1 MSKLTR
7 ENYHKWKFNAKM
19 VLIGKDLYD
28 IVTGDEIMPEEAT
41 EANRKRR
48 EEFRKRDNRA
58 LSTICLAISEDLQ
71 IYVRNAKSSKEAWD
85 SLANTFEEK
94 TLSKII
100 LNRRKLYSLRM
111 TENKSMTEHLNELK
125 TLAEHLEA
133 LDDPVV
139 EKDLVMILI
148 SSLPN
153 EYNNLITTLETLKQE
168 KLTWDYVRDRVL
180 AEFERKKSEKQQQ
193 QPKSPHDAL
202 FTSGGKGGGSKFS
215 KYENTNNNSFER
227 KTKFKCHYCKETGH
241 FIKDC
246 EKRKAKEEREKQ
258 KEETATFCRSEESRF
273 CPEFAL
279 HVDDINKK
287 LKARWLLDS
296 ACSKHMTGV
305 KEDLVDYEEFDR
317 EKYDE
322 SQYVTLA
329 DKTVVRAAGQ
339 GKLNVHLRDTDGRIV
354 PVTFENVLY
363 VPNLERLISIS

>member
-1 MSKLTR
+1 MSSLEGTTSVSVAGGVTMSKLTR

-180 AEFERKKSEKQQQ
+180 AEFERKFQRKN
-193 QPKSPHDAL
+193 
-202 FTSGGKGGGSKFS
+202 GGRGSIYGDNF
-215 KYENTNNNSFER
+215 KYIYSR
-227 KTKFKCHYCKETGH
+227 KTN
-241 FIKDC
+241 DP
-246 EKRKAKEEREKQ
+246 
-258 KEETATFCRSEESRF
+258 
-273 CPEFAL
+273 PE
-279 HVDDINKK
+279 
-287 LKARWLLDS
+287 
-296 ACSKHMTGV
+296 
-305 KEDLVDYEEFDR
+305 
-317 EKYDE
+317 
-322 SQYVTLA
+322 
-329 DKTVVRAAGQ
+329 
-339 GKLNVHLRDTDGRIV
+339 
-354 PVTFENVLY
+354 VLS
-363 VPNLERLISIS
+363 P